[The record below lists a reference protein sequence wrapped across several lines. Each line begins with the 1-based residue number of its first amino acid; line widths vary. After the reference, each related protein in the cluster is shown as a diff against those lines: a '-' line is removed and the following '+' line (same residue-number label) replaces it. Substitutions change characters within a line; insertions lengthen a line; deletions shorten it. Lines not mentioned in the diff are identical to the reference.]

1 MRWVNPSTS
10 TVTTTLEGL
19 AALVPSPSLSLS
31 LSLSEAALA
40 SVPLTAALSSR
51 GFTSSDFGAKGDFV
65 AAANVTR

>member
-19 AALVPSPSLSLS
+19 AALAPSPS

>member
-19 AALVPSPSLSLS
+19 AALVPSPSLS